1 MKLFGNDIPYQ
12 EGVLDI
18 LKGNSDINIVILSEL
33 LIGDYEIRDFLN
45 IINKINPY
53 LEIIFFYGKRK
64 LYFNNFIT

>member
-45 IINKINPY
+45 IINN
-53 LEIIFFYGKRK
+53 
-64 LYFNNFIT
+64 